1 MSYSTQ
7 LALSYPLGS
16 VVILDLAYQGSGIYS
31 SDGTEGA
38 WYVAGWS
45 AKSDLKLTRD
55 RRLAYMG
62 EWEIM
67 SHIQTVIGSPE
78 WWGFHG
84 KSASVNARISQ
95 VVGPIP
101 IQIVNLKHK
110 SHPDPY
116 LTPLLTPLL
125 TPAAFTSRESW
136 GDGQYDTTQYLES
149 LYAAGNMTLRREWA
163 IIPDLPIDQAE
174 TLWRERTSQRPGG
187 FGGGLGWHED
197 QTRTLLFERT
207 IRRGVIEPWHLT
219 STDRLLID
227 SLDQIP
233 NDATPLHP
241 LLILRRRIDQED
253 DERDF
258 EIRAYESAIQAEL
271 EAYRE
276 HEAKS
281 ALAFRKLYDGKNEE
295 GRTLTRKYTATM
307 LYFKANR
314 DLFESLKLADDPVF
328 RPLYDAMMDSTTI
341 PTKRATLRK
350 VLDWLRWKKGIDI
363 PIPAE
368 SESKPEEVS
377 K

>member
-1 MSYSTQ
+1 MRRMVRAYVRFATGNRALYLCNTGACVSYSTQ
-7 LALSYPLGS
+7 LAFTYPLGS

-45 AKSDLKLTRD
+45 GKSDLKLSRD
-55 RRLAYMG
+55 RRRAYMG

-67 SHIQTVIGSPE
+67 SHVQTVIGSPE
-78 WWGFHG
+78 WWDFHG
-84 KSASVNARISQ
+84 KSVNVNARISQ

-116 LTPLLTPLL
+116 LTPLLT
-125 TPAAFTSRESW
+125 SV
-136 GDGQYDTTQYLES
+136 D
-149 LYAAGNMTLRREWA
+149 
-163 IIPDLPIDQAE
+163 
-174 TLWRERTSQRPGG
+174 
-187 FGGGLGWHED
+187 HC
-197 QTRTLLFERT
+197 
-207 IRRGVIEPWHLT
+207 
-219 STDRLLID
+219 LID

-241 LLILRRRIDQED
+241 LLILRKRIDQED
-253 DERDF
+253 RERDQ

-295 GRTLTRKYTATM
+295 GRMLTRKYSATM
-307 LYFKANR
+307 AYFRANR
-314 DLFESLKLADDPVF
+314 ELFESLELANDATF
-328 RPLYDAMMDSTTI
+328 RPLYDAMMDSITI
-341 PTKRATLRK
+341 PTKRASLRK

-363 PIPAE
+363 PVPIE
-368 SESKPEEVS
+368 GDSK
-377 K
+377 